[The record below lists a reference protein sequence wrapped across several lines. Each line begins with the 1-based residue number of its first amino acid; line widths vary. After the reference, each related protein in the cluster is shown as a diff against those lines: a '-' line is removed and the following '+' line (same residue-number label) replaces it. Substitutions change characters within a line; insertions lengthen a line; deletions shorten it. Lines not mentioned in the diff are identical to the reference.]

1 MTRSRLRNKHLKHK
15 TEENCLLHTQQRN
28 KCVSLLRKTK
38 INYYGNLN
46 EKDITDNK
54 KFQKTVKPLL
64 SDKSINS
71 DKIHLN
77 ENGELINSK
86 SNTAEVLNKFF
97 SNIVKNLK
105 ILKYEKL
112 SRNFE
117 QVKDPV
123 LKAILKYKNHSS
135 IITIKEKSKNSKFT
149 FHEVSNE
156 KIIKEIKR
164 LNKNK
169 VSQKSD
175 IPIAIIHENADIFA
189 DFLAESLKGANKTY
203 NFPDCLKLADITP
216 LHKKKIKDNKENYR
230 PVSILPVYSSY
241 LKYQKEYFLS
251 KYQFTLTSFYQT
263 DNTDFEKD
271 IARNIV
277 F

>member
-1 MTRSRLRNKHLKHK
+1 M
-15 TEENCLLHTQQRN
+15 
-28 KCVSLLRKTK
+28 
-38 INYYGNLN
+38 
-46 EKDITDNK
+46 
-54 KFQKTVKPLL
+54 
-64 SDKSINS
+64 
-71 DKIHLN
+71 
-77 ENGELINSK
+77 INSK

-241 LKYQKEYFLS
+241 LKY
-251 KYQFTLTSFYQT
+251 
-263 DNTDFEKD
+263 
-271 IARNIV
+271 
-277 F
+277 